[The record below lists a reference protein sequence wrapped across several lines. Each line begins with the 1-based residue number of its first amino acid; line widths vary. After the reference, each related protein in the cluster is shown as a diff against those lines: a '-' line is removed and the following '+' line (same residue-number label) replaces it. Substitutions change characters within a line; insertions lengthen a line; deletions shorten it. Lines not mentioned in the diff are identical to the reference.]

1 MRTTSDERLLA
12 VDPDPIEQ
20 NGRELAAGHKVK
32 NKYRQ
37 PRVLM
42 ARFQQSRRGLIN
54 SYHMLADALREGQPI
69 EPAALCLVDNFPV
82 VEDQLREV
90 LDGLTKSINFYLPQ
104 LPEDGSHNVTRI
116 YAVARAVAGLNGNRV
131 ETQTLMRFLR
141 AYQELAPISI
151 RELWVFGTM
160 LRLALLENLQTLA
173 QAAMAE
179 YDACVQA
186 EQFADEALA
195 VAQQQPSQ
203 LVPWFEKRFSMCQQL
218 NHAFVL
224 RLVQRLGEPLSPLT
238 PALACLNRQLCLGG
252 QNVLEV
258 VRQERQRQSEMLST
272 ANNLTESMRLLSS
285 INWQDFVESVSLL
298 DVILAEDPVGAYVG
312 MDFATR
318 NRYRQVVEEVSQYTH
333 AGELNVAKYAVVLA
347 RQAHGHNDESG
358 RRAHVGY
365 YLIDD
370 GLAQLE
376 QAFSCRLTLGKRL
389 TRFMLKART
398 PIYLS
403 SFVALTAFIVMLAV
417 VYAWSAGANSLSLI
431 ATVFLTLI
439 PATVIALNVQDLCM
453 TAVLKPRVLPRMDT
467 SDGIPADAQT
477 MVVVPTLLTSPESVR
492 ELLAKL
498 EVNYLANQDEFMQ
511 FALLGDFV
519 DAGKETMPEDS
530 AVLEAAISGIKQL
543 NACYA
548 ADQPPRFHLFHRR
561 RQWNPRE
568 EKWMGWERKRGK
580 LHEFNRLLRGARD
593 TSFMF
598 VADPQSLKKIRY
610 VITLDSDTQL
620 TRDAA
625 RGLVGFITHPLNRP
639 HFDSQAGRITRGYAV
654 LQPRVGISLGSASRS
669 WFARIF
675 SGSKG
680 IDPYI
685 TAGSDI
691 YQDLFGEG
699 IFTGKGLYDV
709 DAFEAALA
717 LRVPENSI
725 LSHDLFEGLFAR
737 TSLVTEIQVLDD
749 HPSSYGAYA
758 RRQHRWARGDWQIA
772 RWILPRVPDASG
784 VLQRNTL
791 PLIARWKILDNL
803 RRTLIAPVT
812 LLLLVAGWMLLPGS
826 PLAWTMFALLSLGF
840 PVYARLIP
848 SLLQIPGSPN
858 PSSQIRHAWEDLYT
872 NTAQILFS
880 IAVLPHQAYL
890 MLNAIT
896 RTAYR
901 KLISHRHLLDWVTA
915 AQVERAG
922 ANLRSAFLTML
933 WPALLIVTSMA
944 AIMWLARPGSTIVA
958 VPFLLAWT
966 ISPLIAQWVSR
977 PVPLRRRPLDAE
989 DTHYARRTARLTWR
1003 FFETFAGP
1011 DDNWLPPDNFQ
1022 EDPQPVLAHR
1032 TSPTNIGLF
1041 LLSTLAAYDLGY
1053 LGFSELVQRLDLT
1066 FESLHKLPRYRGHYL
1081 NWYDTQT
1088 LQPVA
1093 PHYISTVD
1101 SGNLAGHLIAVEQAC
1116 LELADQPLFGA
1127 RIIDGLSDVV
1137 ALLAEANCSRMPVV
1151 REEINS
1157 CARLLTGGAPAT
1169 AGLWLSLFASLEHRA
1184 AKIRSLIPK
1193 IERDDLDELCFWTNA
1208 LEQSAH
1214 SLRLELETF
1223 VPTIAPRTAE
1233 LTQVIERCSK
1243 EAASSWRCLI
1253 GDLDRI
1259 PSASQLAGYCNL
1271 ALSRLAALRVQLEHS
1286 EPYDPMD
1293 QERML
1298 TGVNQL
1304 TRAFEVAAAQAGQLL
1319 SRLTHFAHTS
1329 KRLVDEMDLSFLYN
1343 EERNVFSI
1351 GYDISKDQTD
1361 DYFYDLLASE
1371 ARLSSFVAIA
1381 KGSAPQQHWFR
1392 LGRGLTSTR
1401 NGFVLV
1407 SWAATMFEYLM
1418 PLLVMRSYEKTLLDE
1433 SNRVALAR
1441 HIEYAQEQGIPWGM
1455 SESSCFARDI
1465 NDNYQYGTFGVPGL
1479 GIKRG
1484 LSEDLVV
1491 TPYASLLAVMVV
1503 PTAALENLRR
1513 LEQEGALGRYGFY
1526 EAVDYTPGR
1535 LPLNS
1540 THEIVRVFM
1549 AHHQGMSLL
1558 ALDNLLNNNVM
1569 QRRFHASPLVRA
1581 TELLL
1586 QERIPCGVA
1595 PVRLRPEEVWAK
1607 RRVVR
1612 RRTAA
1617 KRKPGTDRFHKQEL
1631 YIPNGAQ

>member
-1 MRTTSDERLLA
+1 MSIEKIIPSLADLTVFLQLLPLSASGQKAVSYVSLLTGVKRLASEEGPEEFHL
-12 VDPDPIEQ
+12 VILD
-20 NGRELAAGHKVK
+20 NGRS
-32 NKYRQ
+32 N
-37 PRVLM
+37 
-42 ARFQQSRRGLIN
+42 
-54 SYHMLADALREGQPI
+54 MLANPHLRES
-69 EPAALCLVDNFPV
+69 LYC
-82 VEDQLREV
+82 
-90 LDGLTKSINFYLPQ
+90 
-104 LPEDGSHNVTRI
+104 
-116 YAVARAVAGLNGNRV
+116 
-131 ETQTLMRFLR
+131 
-141 AYQELAPISI
+141 I
-151 RELWVFGTM
+151 RCG
-160 LRLALLENLQTLA
+160 
-173 QAAMAE
+173 
-179 YDACVQA
+179 
-186 EQFADEALA
+186 
-195 VAQQQPSQ
+195 
-203 LVPWFEKRFSMCQQL
+203 
-218 NHAFVL
+218 
-224 RLVQRLGEPLSPLT
+224 
-238 PALACLNRQLCLGG
+238 ACLNSCPVYQKIGG
-252 QNVLEV
+252 H
-258 VRQERQRQSEMLST
+258 
-272 ANNLTESMRLLSS
+272 
-285 INWQDFVESVSLL
+285 
-298 DVILAEDPVGAYVG
+298 AYGWVYPG
-312 MDFATR
+312 
-318 NRYRQVVEEVSQYTH
+318 
-333 AGELNVAKYAVVLA
+333 
-347 RQAHGHNDESG
+347 
-358 RRAHVGY
+358 
-365 YLIDD
+365 
-370 GLAQLE
+370 
-376 QAFSCRLTLGKRL
+376 
-389 TRFMLKART
+389 
-398 PIYLS
+398 PI
-403 SFVALTAFIVMLAV
+403 
-417 VYAWSAGANSLSLI
+417 G
-431 ATVFLTLI
+431 
-439 PATVIALNVQDLCM
+439 
-453 TAVLKPRVLPRMDT
+453 AVLTPQLIGRQKAKDLPFASSLCGACYEVCPVKINIPQMLLHLRSEIKEGIDT
-467 SDGIPADAQT
+467 S
-477 MVVVPTLLTSPESVR
+477 E
-492 ELLAKL
+492 
-498 EVNYLANQDEFMQ
+498 
-511 FALLGDFV
+511 
-519 DAGKETMPEDS
+519 
-530 AVLEAAISGIKQL
+530 
-543 NACYA
+543 
-548 ADQPPRFHLFHRR
+548 H
-561 RQWNPRE
+561 
-568 EKWMGWERKRGK
+568 
-580 LHEFNRLLRGARD
+580 
-593 TSFMF
+593 
-598 VADPQSLKKIRY
+598 
-610 VITLDSDTQL
+610 
-620 TRDAA
+620 
-625 RGLVGFITHPLNRP
+625 
-639 HFDSQAGRITRGYAV
+639 
-654 LQPRVGISLGSASRS
+654 
-669 WFARIF
+669 
-675 SGSKG
+675 
-680 IDPYI
+680 
-685 TAGSDI
+685 
-691 YQDLFGEG
+691 
-699 IFTGKGLYDV
+699 
-709 DAFEAALA
+709 
-717 LRVPENSI
+717 
-725 LSHDLFEGLFAR
+725 
-737 TSLVTEIQVLDD
+737 
-749 HPSSYGAYA
+749 
-758 RRQHRWARGDWQIA
+758 
-772 RWILPRVPDASG
+772 
-784 VLQRNTL
+784 
-791 PLIARWKILDNL
+791 
-803 RRTLIAPVT
+803 IAPD
-812 LLLLVAGWMLLPGS
+812 S
-826 PLAWTMFALLSLGF
+826 
-840 PVYARLIP
+840 
-848 SLLQIPGSPN
+848 N
-858 PSSQIRHAWEDLYT
+858 
-872 NTAQILFS
+872 
-880 IAVLPHQAYL
+880 
-890 MLNAIT
+890 
-896 RTAYR
+896 
-901 KLISHRHLLDWVTA
+901 
-915 AQVERAG
+915 
-922 ANLRSAFLTML
+922 
-933 WPALLIVTSMA
+933 
-944 AIMWLARPGSTIVA
+944 
-958 VPFLLAWT
+958 
-966 ISPLIAQWVSR
+966 VS
-977 PVPLRRRPLDAE
+977 
-989 DTHYARRTARLTWR
+989 
-1003 FFETFAGP
+1003 
-1011 DDNWLPPDNFQ
+1011 NQ
-1022 EDPQPVLAHR
+1022 E
-1032 TSPTNIGLF
+1032 
-1041 LLSTLAAYDLGY
+1041 LSTLAWLKRGIRHTAEHSAFRAWARIMSSERSYRRY

-1193 IERDDLDELCFWTNA
+1193 IERDDLDELCFWANA

-1214 SLRLELETF
+1214 SLRIELETF

-1401 NGFVLV
+1401 NGLVLI